1 MPWKSVASRLRLV
14 TLASYLIGQGDR
26 SWFEARGYYFKA
38 LSSFDWQKEQPVVL
52 PVIDYDK
59 RINGPGKL
67 STPPRGNSR
76 W

>member
-1 MPWKSVASRLRLV
+1 
-14 TLASYLIGQGDR
+14 
-26 SWFEARGYYFKA
+26 

-67 STPPRGNSR
+67 GAKVVQVS
-76 W
+76 